1 MTQPSNDR
9 ERLRAALGESQ
20 RDRFAPGFADRA
32 AARWRAEVAAGAGT
46 TISFDAAVT
55 RLFSRLAPFAVAA
68 ALLLAVNNVRHRSE
82 GQSIARALVGAPAA
96 STAPSSLDTIYGLGT
111 LVLPNQE

>member
-1 MTQPSNDR
+1 MTQPANDR
-9 ERLRAALGESQ
+9 DRLRHVLAEAQ

-32 AARWRAEVAAGAGT
+32 SARWRAEVARGAGT

-55 RLFSRLAPFAVAA
+55 RLFTRLAPFAVAA

-82 GQSIARALVGAPAA
+82 GQSIARALVGASAA
-96 STAPSSLDTIYGLGT
+96 SPTPSSLDTIYGLGT
-111 LVLPNQE
+111 LVMPNQE

>member
-1 MTQPSNDR
+1 MTHPSNDR
-9 ERLRAALGESQ
+9 ERVRNALAESQ
-20 RDRFAPGFADRA
+20 RDQFAPGFADRA
-32 AARWRAEVAAGAGT
+32 TARWRAEVARGAGT

-55 RLFSRLAPFAVAA
+55 RLFTRLAPFAVAA

-96 STAPSSLDTIYGLGT
+96 STTPSSLDTIYGLGT
-111 LVLPNQE
+111 LIVPSQE